1 MRRKPDPDAR
11 RRELCD
17 AAIDLLADDG
27 AKGLSHLKLDR
38 KLGVPD
44 GTASFYF
51 RTRTALVHAVTE
63 RVTELDL
70 ADLSAATS
78 DPGRAPTTAD
88 APDPRPSGLAR
99 LVMRSRTGAS
109 LHRTKARFELMLQA
123 NRDPRLATIFE
134 RFNDRYLDLIREAV
148 RLHRPVTSPSDAAVT
163 DEQAYVLM
171 TFISGVMLSFTT
183 GNPTI
188 TSAEQLDRI
197 MADLVSGIVTSDRHP
212 APYSPRRSPKP

>member
-17 AAIDLLADDG
+17 AAIDLLAEDG
-27 AKGLSHLKLDR
+27 SKGLSHLKLDR

-51 RTRTALVHAVTE
+51 RTRSALIHAVAE

-70 ADLSAATS
+70 AALSAAS
-78 DPGRAPTTAD
+78 AQPA
-88 APDPRPSGLAR
+88 GLAN
-99 LVMRSRTGAS
+99 LVIRSRTGAPFV
-109 LHRTKARFELMLQA
+109 RTKARFELVLQT
-123 NRDPRLATIFE
+123 NRDPELARILQ
-134 RFNDRYLDLIREAV
+134 RYNDRYLELIRDAV
-148 RLHRPVTSPSDAAVT
+148 RRHRPDDIDPDTTVT

-183 GNPTI
+183 GNRTI
-188 TSAEQLDRI
+188 TSAEHLDDI
-197 MADLVSGIVTSDRHP
+197 MSDVVSGMVTSKRGP
-212 APYSPRRSPKP
+212 KSPPRRHSPQT

>member
-17 AAIDLLADDG
+17 AAIDLLAQDG

-51 RTRTALVHAVTE
+51 RTRTALVHAVAE

-70 ADLSAATS
+70 ADLSSAS
-78 DPGRAPTTAD
+78 GQPL
-88 APDPRPSGLAR
+88 GLAK
-99 LVMRSRTGAS
+99 LVMRSRTGEPS
-109 LHRTKARFELMLQA
+109 IRTKVRFELVLQSS
-123 NRDPRLATIFE
+123 RDPELATILQ
-134 RFNDRYLDLIREAV
+134 RYSDRYLDLIRDAV
-148 RLHRPVTSPSDAAVT
+148 RRHRPDDVDSDTAVT

-171 TFISGVMLSFTT
+171 TFISGVMLSFTI
-183 GNPTI
+183 GNRTV
-188 TSAEQLDRI
+188 TSAEHLDDI
-197 MADLVSGIVTSDRHP
+197 MYDVVSGIATSERHHAHQP
-212 APYSPRRSPKP
+212 ARRSRKS

>member
-17 AAIDLLADDG
+17 AAIDLLAEDG
-27 AKGLSHLKLDR
+27 SKGLSHLKLDR

-51 RTRTALVHAVTE
+51 RTRTALVHAVAE

-70 ADLSAATS
+70 ADLRAAT
-78 DPGRAPTTAD
+78 AQ
-88 APDPRPSGLAR
+88 PSGLAK
-99 LVMRSRTGAS
+99 LVMRSRTGAPFV
-109 LHRTKARFELMLQA
+109 RTKVRFELVLQA
-123 NRDPRLATIFE
+123 NRDPELATILQ
-134 RFNDRYLDLIREAV
+134 RYSDRYLDLIRDAV
-148 RLHRPVTSPSDAAVT
+148 RLHRPDDSDPDAAVT

-183 GNPTI
+183 GNRTI
-188 TSAEQLDRI
+188 ASAEHLDNI
-197 MADLVSGIVTSDRHP
+197 MSDLVSGIVASEHHR
-212 APYSPRRSPKP
+212 APRSSGHSRKT

>member
-17 AAIDLLADDG
+17 AAIDLLAEDG
-27 AKGLSHLKLDR
+27 SKGLSHLKLDR

-51 RTRTALVHAVTE
+51 RTRTALVHAVAE

-78 DPGRAPTTAD
+78 DPGRTRTTAG
-88 APDPRPSGLAR
+88 AANAQPSGLAR
-99 LVMRSRTGAS
+99 MVMRSRTGAS
-109 LHRTKARFELMLQA
+109 LHRTKVRFELALQA
-123 NRDPRLATIFE
+123 NRDPALATILQ
-134 RFNDRYLDLIREAV
+134 RYGDRHLDLIRDAV
-148 RLHRPVTSPSDAAVT
+148 RLHRPPGSDSDAAVT

-183 GNPTI
+183 GNRTI
-188 TSAEQLDRI
+188 TSAEHLDDI
-197 MADLVSGIVTSDRHP
+197 MSDVVSGIVASERQP
-212 APYSPRRSPKP
+212 APR

>member
-17 AAIDLLADDG
+17 AAIDLLAEDG
-27 AKGLSHLKLDR
+27 SKGLSHLKLDR

-51 RTRTALVHAVTE
+51 RTRTALVHAVAE

-78 DPGRAPTTAD
+78 DPGRTRTA
-88 APDPRPSGLAR
+88 AGAVNAQPSGLAK

-109 LHRTKARFELMLQA
+109 LHRTKVRFELVLQA
-123 NRDPRLATIFE
+123 NRDPALATILS
-134 RFNDRYLDLIREAV
+134 RYSDRYLDLIRDAV
-148 RLHRPVTSPSDAAVT
+148 RLHRPAGSDPDATVT

-183 GNPTI
+183 GSRTI
-188 TSAEQLDRI
+188 TSAEHLDDI
-197 MADLVSGIVTSDRHP
+197 MSGVVSGIAASEYHP
-212 APYSPRRSPKP
+212 APR

>member
-11 RRELCD
+11 RRDLCD
-17 AAIDLLADDG
+17 AAIDLLAEDG
-27 AKGLSHLKLDR
+27 SKGLSHLKLDR

-51 RTRTALVHAVTE
+51 RTRTALVHAVAE

-78 DPGRAPTTAD
+78 DPGRSRKTAG
-88 APDPRPSGLAR
+88 AVSGRPSGLAK
-99 LVMRSRTGAS
+99 LVMGSRSGEP
-109 LHRTKARFELMLQA
+109 LHRTKVRFELVLQA
-123 NRDPRLATIFE
+123 NRDPALATILQ
-134 RFNDRYLDLIREAV
+134 RYSDRYLDLIRDAV
-148 RLHRPVTSPSDAAVT
+148 RVHRPQDSDPEAAVT

-183 GNPTI
+183 GNRTI
-188 TSAEQLDRI
+188 TSAEHLDDI
-197 MADLVSGIVTSDRHP
+197 MSDLVAGIVGSQDHT
-212 APYSPRRSPKP
+212 APRRSRTT